1 VESVQTIQPSVMD
14 AFPLCIWIV
23 TLLNAAWNV
32 GLSIVVFVKIFLVR
46 SCKNLSQTID
56 LNVLTAI
63 TLRACA
69 GVGLLELKRG

>member
-1 VESVQTIQPSVMD
+1 MESVQTIQPSVMD